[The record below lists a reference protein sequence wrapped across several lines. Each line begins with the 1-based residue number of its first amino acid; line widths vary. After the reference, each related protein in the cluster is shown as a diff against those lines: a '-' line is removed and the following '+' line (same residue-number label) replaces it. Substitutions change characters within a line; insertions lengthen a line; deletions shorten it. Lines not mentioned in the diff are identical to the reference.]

1 MVNQNGQT
9 VKDRMIP
16 YVQKKTGGPEEPPA
30 NFSNNFVGVSLWKQR
45 AIIGQ
50 RRVTIDTAAVQT
62 VNDLGFNTGCLFS
75 KIRLL
80 CSIGVGNLA
89 THFLEFL
96 LSENV
101 GFQPVLSNL

>member
-1 MVNQNGQT
+1 MSKRKQVAP
-9 VKDRMIP
+9 KSHLPI
-16 YVQKKTGGPEEPPA
+16 
-30 NFSNNFVGVSLWKQR
+30 FSNNFVGVSLWKQR

-50 RRVTIDTAAVQT
+50 RRVTIDTAAIQT

-101 GFQPVLSNL
+101 SFQPVLSNL